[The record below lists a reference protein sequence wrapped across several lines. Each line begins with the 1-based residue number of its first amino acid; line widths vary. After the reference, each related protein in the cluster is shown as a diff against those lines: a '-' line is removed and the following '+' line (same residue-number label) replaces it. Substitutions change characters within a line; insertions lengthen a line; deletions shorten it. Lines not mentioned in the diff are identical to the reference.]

1 VNSVLLDTSFLITL
15 SDPARERHDVALRY
29 YKECI
34 SRHVP
39 MMLSSVVISE
49 FHVRQSVND
58 LELRNFIVLPFNVD
72 HAMSCGLLLR
82 EMLANREHAED
93 RVRVKDDMK
102 LAAQCQCEGISHI
115 LTEDANTLVR
125 YVARFRDVGR
135 MSTQTVLLT
144 GGFDVSWF
152 EAGQH
157 RLV

>member
-102 LAAQCQCEGISHI
+102 LAAQCQCEDISHI

>member
-58 LELRNFIVLPFNVD
+58 LEPGPHVD
-72 HAMSCGLLLR
+72 T
-82 EMLANREHAED
+82 D
-93 RVRVKDDMK
+93 RVADRRLRRV
-102 LAAQCQCEGISHI
+102 
-115 LTEDANTLVR
+115 LVR
-125 YVARFRDVGR
+125 GR
-135 MSTQTVLLT
+135 PAPTRMKRISN
-144 GGFDVSWF
+144 
-152 EAGQH
+152 
-157 RLV
+157 R

>member
-125 YVARFRDVGR
+125 YVARFRDLGR

>member
-1 VNSVLLDTSFLITL
+1 
-15 SDPARERHDVALRY
+15 
-29 YKECI
+29 
-34 SRHVP
+34 
-39 MMLSSVVISE
+39 
-49 FHVRQSVND
+49 VRG
-58 LELRNFIVLPFNVD
+58 
-72 HAMSCGLLLR
+72 H
-82 EMLANREHAED
+82 
-93 RVRVKDDMK
+93 
-102 LAAQCQCEGISHI
+102 SHI